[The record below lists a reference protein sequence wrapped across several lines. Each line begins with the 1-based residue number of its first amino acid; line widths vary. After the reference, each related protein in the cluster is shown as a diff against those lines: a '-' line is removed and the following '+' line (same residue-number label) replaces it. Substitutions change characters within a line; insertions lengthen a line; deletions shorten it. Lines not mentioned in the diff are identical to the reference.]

1 MRWQVSLCL
10 GLVLSGGSLVL
21 GSGAAQVARDQLRQ
35 AFPDVQ
41 FFPGAPGLNREL
53 SQVYGTAFG
62 YGLSPEA
69 SADNFVRT
77 FGEIFGVAP
86 DELLPGSA
94 FSPGAPGYPGAPG
107 LPLLY
112 NPATGQYA
120 ATLVCYRQYKDGLPV
135 YGADLRLLVSNQ
147 PGYPLTLANSTLYDL
162 GDWQATAGAA
172 VPQEGAAH
180 AAAAAFAPG
189 LINFSDAELVI
200 WPDSNGKPSAGGGP
214 RVALTFVADNGLPAT
229 PDYAKWRFVSDA
241 ATGEI
246 LKSEDLI
253 LHTDVT
259 GSVHGL
265 ATTPPK
271 ADICNPEVDT
281 PMPYAQVAIGSTTAY
296 ADANGNFTIPNG
308 GSSPVT
314 VTSYMSGPYFVVYD
328 VGGPLE
334 TLTMTVTPPG
344 PANFLHNAA
353 NTSEFIRA
361 QVNGYIQ
368 ANVVRDWALVQNPLY
383 PVIASQTNFPVYVNI
398 NDSCNA
404 YYDGLSI
411 NFFRSGNGCP
421 NTAYSNIVHHEYG
434 HHLVASGGSGQGA
447 YGEGMSDCA
456 ALLIA
461 DDPVEGYGF
470 QGDCNAGIRSAENT
484 IPYPCS
490 GEIHYCGQL
499 LSGCVWD
506 TRQEL
511 DITTPDTA
519 LAIISMLT
527 VNSIPLHTGSG
538 IDPSIYN
545 TFIAL
550 DDACY
555 GGVHHAEI
563 TTGFGNHEMLPPPPP
578 ANDLCADAFVAC
590 PGQTYTGYTT
600 SGSVD
605 GATTCG
611 LSDQTP
617 DVWYK
622 YTPATSGS
630 AHFTM
635 CTGTYYDSVLSIH
648 TGCPG
653 TAANTLGCNDDACG
667 QPYDAPSEV
676 TLSVTAG
683 TTYVIRISGWNGKL
697 GLYGLT
703 IVGPACQPTNYTLTT
718 NVSPPGTG
726 SITLD
731 PPGGSYPPATTV
743 QLTATAATGWHFD
756 HWSGDL
762 GGTANPI
769 SITMGGDRTVT
780 AVFGLLGDLTCDGV
794 LDFGDINPFVLA
806 ITDPVLYQ
814 ATFPDCFILH
824 GDFNSNG
831 AVDFGDI
838 NPFVDALVRRGR

>member
-1 MRWQVSLCL
+1 MRWWIAVSLIML
-10 GLVLSGGSLVL
+10 NVTVGLAADRVLD
-21 GSGAAQVARDQLRQ
+21 ARSQLQQ
-35 AFPDVQ
+35 ACPEVQ
-41 FFPGAPGLNREL
+41 FWFEGGRLA
-53 SQVYGTAFG
+53 QVYGTAFG
-62 YGLSPEA
+62 YGLSAEQ

-77 FGEIFGVAP
+77 YAEAFGVTP
-86 DELLPGSA
+86 EELLPGSA
-94 FSPGAPGYPGAPG
+94 FSAQYT
-107 LPLLY
+107 LPLMY
-112 NPATGQYA
+112 NEDTRTYA
-120 ATLVCYRQYKDGLPV
+120 CTAVYYRQYEGGLPV
-135 YGADLRLLVSNQ
+135 YGADLRLLVDNK
-147 PGYPLTLANSTLYDL
+147 PGYPLLLANSGLYDL

-189 LINFSDAELVI
+189 LINFSDSELVI
-200 WPDSNGKPSAGGGP
+200 WPGSTAADKPSAGGGP
-214 RVALTFVADNGLPAT
+214 RVAITFVADNGRPAT
-229 PDYAKWRFVSDA
+229 GYYQKWRFVSAA

-246 LKSEDLI
+246 LHTENLI
-253 LHTDVT
+253 LNTNVT

-281 PMPYAQVAIGSTTAY
+281 PMPYAKVAIGSTTAY
-296 ADANGNFTIPNG
+296 ADASGNFTIPNG

-314 VTSYMSGPYFVVYD
+314 VTSYMSGQYFVVSD
-328 VGGPLE
+328 QGGPLE

-344 PANFLHNAA
+344 PANFMHNAA

-361 QVNGYIQ
+361 EVNGYIQ
-368 ANVVRDWALVQNPLY
+368 ANVVRGWALVQNPLY
-383 PVIASQTNFPVYVNI
+383 PVIASQTNFPVNVNI

-404 YYDGLSI
+404 YYDYSSI

-653 TAANTLGCNDDACG
+653 TPANTLGCNDDACG

-703 IVGPACQPTNYTLTT
+703 IVGPACQQTDYTLTT
-718 NVSPPGTG
+718 T
-726 SITLD
+726 IR

-780 AVFGLLGDLTCDGV
+780 AVFGLLADLTCDGV

-838 NPFVDALVRRGR
+838 NPFVDALTP